1 MNTNPIAAKNI
12 ALYLMY
18 NETDGKYLLG
28 SKDKDRYVILT
39 KEKGEY
45 FLHLLSY
52 MDGSRSA
59 EQLSSKWNLSIE
71 TTKNIIE
78 MFYKNGLLADSPEN
92 DNTEVKRLSK
102 RLLRINCNHL
112 SRISV
117 RVAQR
122 LIVCFFAVLV
132 LLGVFDLY
140 SLLDNYDSEFNLFK
154 FNDSYLLSL
163 LISSLIMI
171 PSFFVH
177 ELCHSIAAVK
187 NGLKPSNIDVCLYLY
202 LFPLFYVKIKGLYTV
217 KYKQRIMIM
226 SAGMLGNVFL
236 GFAGFALYSMFGDG
250 IFLTIVLAQCNIILA
265 NLNPFSLSDGYYII
279 SMMFRSENLRK
290 NMFDII
296 ANLDFKKYR
305 QHYKLFSYIVFNLI
319 LITINAVYLSK
330 FSYGVICEVLH
341 TNISTWIVPVANIM
355 LIVCYWTIVHFRFK
369 RSKDS

>member
-1 MNTNPIAAKNI
+1 MNINPIAAKNI

-18 NETDGKYLLG
+18 NEKDGKYLLG

-45 FLHLLSY
+45 FLNLLND
-52 MDGSRSA
+52 MDGSRSD
-59 EQLSSKWNLSIE
+59 EQLSSKWKLSIE
-71 TTKNIIE
+71 TTQNIIA
-78 MFYKNGLLADSPEN
+78 MFYKNGLLANSPEN

-102 RLLRINCNHL
+102 RLFRIGCNHL
-112 SRISV
+112 SQIPI

-122 LIVCFFAVLV
+122 LIVCFFVVLV
-132 LLGVFDLY
+132 FLGGFDLY
-140 SLLDNYDSEFNLFK
+140 SLLVNLDSGFNLFK

-177 ELCHSIAAVK
+177 ELCHSIAALK
-187 NGLKPSNIDVCLYLY
+187 NGLKPSNIDICLYLY
-202 LFPLFYVKIKGLYTV
+202 LFPLFYVKINGLYTV

-236 GFAGFALYSMFGDG
+236 GFAGFALYSIFGNG

-279 SMMFRSENLRK
+279 TMLFRSENLRK

-305 QHYKLFSYIVFNLI
+305 QHYKLFGYIAFNLI
-319 LITINAVYLSK
+319 LIIINAVYLSK
-330 FSYGVICEVLH
+330 FSYGIICEVLH
-341 TNISTWIVPVANIM
+341 VNISTWIVPVANIV
-355 LIVCYWTIVHFRFK
+355 LIICYWIIVHFRFK
-369 RSKDS
+369 RANDV